1 MERAEIFTGVDVK
14 GLKLKHLSRPEKIFL
29 GDTNL
34 MYAMVPNPEIGT
46 VRETYFVNQLRASGH
61 GLSAPQK
68 GDFVVDGESLFE
80 VGGGKKGFEQ
90 IKDIADSFVVN
101 DDQEIGV
108 GNKIPLWLFG
118 FLY

>member
-80 VGGGKKGFEQ
+80 VGGRKKGFEQ